1 MIFRFINIINNM
13 NKTKQPKK
21 VVTEKVKI
29 SGTDKKNIN
38 DKIKIYSFY
47 GFVFHNSFIA
57 A

>member
-1 MIFRFINIINNM
+1 M

-29 SGTDKKNIN
+29 SGTDKENIN

-47 GFVFHNSFIA
+47 GFVFHKPFIA
-57 A
+57 V

>member
-1 MIFRFINIINNM
+1 LIFRFINIINNM

-38 DKIKIYSFY
+38 DEIKIEKL
-47 GFVFHNSFIA
+47 
-57 A
+57 

>member
-1 MIFRFINIINNM
+1 M

>member
-1 MIFRFINIINNM
+1 M

-38 DKIKIYSFY
+38 NEIKIEKLKFLP
-47 GFVFHNSFIA
+47 V
-57 A
+57 